1 MEEKQNL
8 GKSVPA
14 VPTFGNAY
22 GNRYGISFT
31 ELGRASV
38 NGIGYGIQPC
48 ITFGGRDAD
57 DES

>member
-1 MEEKQNL
+1 MGTNESENENES
-8 GKSVPA
+8 GKRA
-14 VPTFGNAY
+14 
-22 GNRYGISFT
+22 GISFT
-31 ELGRASV
+31 ELDKASV